1 MSELRFYDWDLNLLG
16 SVKALSSNWTVYGN
30 AVGTFQAKISYTHE
44 LFEKIM
50 NERYIIAAQGN
61 EQAIITGKDV
71 RTGTVFGRTLNFLL
85 TKRTHSAFSL
95 ETNTNLIAEFVIK
108 EAFADEIE
116 AGIFEVKES
125 DTTAFTNAEIFE
137 LASRAE
143 CLKTVADILEREGA
157 CHKLYIDFE
166 TKKWIFEVYKGITR
180 DFTLSEDDLTA
191 YEPNYTEDAL
201 SYCNGGWYT
210 QKATSEDEEDM
221 DIYVSTAAADE
232 TLLKRWE
239 CTLPGSNETEAKS
252 ALAEKTWTKKIT
264 SKTRKKKHG
273 IDYEIGDKLKIKFK
287 KGTWKTTGV
296 LTVSG
301 VNKWYENN
309 DIGEQPIFKE

>member
-1 MSELRFYDWDLNLLG
+1 MSELKFYDWDLNLMG
-16 SVKALSSNWTVYGN
+16 SVKTLSSNWTIYGN
-30 AVGTFQAKISYTHE
+30 AVGNFQAKINYKHE
-44 LFEKIM
+44 LFARLM
-50 NERYIIAAQGN
+50 NEKYIIAVQGN

-71 RTGTVFGRTLNFLL
+71 RTGTIYGRTLNFLL

-95 ETNTNLIAEFVIK
+95 ETYTNLIAEFVIK
-108 EAFADEIE
+108 EAFADEIA
-116 AGIFEVKES
+116 AGIFAVKEA
-125 DTTAFTNAEIFE
+125 DITLFTNSEVFE
-137 LASRAE
+137 LVTRAE

-166 TKKWIFEVYKGITR
+166 AKKWIFEVYKGITR

-210 QKATSEDEEDM
+210 QRATSEDEEDM
-221 DIYVSTAAADE
+221 DIYVSTASEDE
-232 TLLKRWE
+232 NLLKRWE
-239 CTLPGSNETEAKS
+239 CALSGSNETEAKS
-252 ALAEKTWTKKIT
+252 ALAEKKWTKKIT
-264 SKTRKKKHG
+264 SKTRRKKHG
-273 IDYEIGDKLKIKFK
+273 TDYEIGDKLKIKLK
-287 KGTWKTTGV
+287 KGTWKTTGE